1 MKSIELYNA
10 LKKTDVLKAQVVGKN
25 IFSKEIKNQDF
36 FLDYFN
42 FLLLSAVNSDDAE
55 VCDYMLKEAES
66 ALQSY
71 SEACE
76 MSKDTLDSIYDC
88 NKWMQDAVRQISKNN
103 QKIVFDNNARLIK
116 EINDLYHSLQQ
127 NGKSDSVIS
136 KITEL
141 DSMIVKEAFDQ
152 KMKNEYSRLSLD
164 ISSFI
169 TQSINTEKKNK
180 SLSAL
185 QEFKKAFD
193 MFNEDK
199 KYKKEEAE
207 LDFLLRTKLFKY
219 NLSILDQEVVTY
231 YNFVYNHIFS
241 KVKDDFK
248 FKMVEWAI
256 KYKAR

>member
-1 MKSIELYNA
+1 MTNLISYTIATEKC
-10 LKKTDVLKAQVVGKN
+10 KKQCARFPKT
-25 IFSKEIKNQDF
+25 IK
-36 FLDYFN
+36 
-42 FLLLSAVNSDDAE
+42 
-55 VCDYMLKEAES
+55 
-66 ALQSY
+66 
-71 SEACE
+71 
-76 MSKDTLDSIYDC
+76 
-88 NKWMQDAVRQISKNN
+88 
-103 QKIVFDNNARLIK
+103 KIVYDNNAKLIK

-152 KMKNEYSRLSLD
+152 KMKNAYSRLSHD

-169 TQSINTEKKNK
+169 TQSINTDKKNN

-185 QEFKKAFD
+185 QKYKEAFD

-207 LDFLLRTKLFKY
+207 LDLLLRTRLFKY
-219 NLSILDQEVVTY
+219 NLSNLDQEVVTY

>member
-1 MKSIELYNA
+1 MFWRHK
-10 LKKTDVLKAQVVGKN
+10 
-25 IFSKEIKNQDF
+25 
-36 FLDYFN
+36 
-42 FLLLSAVNSDDAE
+42 LSE
-55 VCDYMLKEAES
+55 
-66 ALQSY
+66 
-71 SEACE
+71 
-76 MSKDTLDSIYDC
+76 
-88 NKWMQDAVRQISKNN
+88 ISKNN
-103 QKIVFDNNARLIK
+103 QKNVYDNNAKLIT
-116 EINDLYHSLQQ
+116 EINDLYLSLQQ

-152 KMKNEYSRLSLD
+152 KMKNEYSRLSHD

-169 TQSINTEKKNK
+169 TQSIYTEKKNQ

-185 QEFKKAFD
+185 QKYKEAFD

-207 LDFLLRTKLFKY
+207 LDLLLRTRLFKY
-219 NLSILDQEVVTY
+219 NLSNLDQEVVTY